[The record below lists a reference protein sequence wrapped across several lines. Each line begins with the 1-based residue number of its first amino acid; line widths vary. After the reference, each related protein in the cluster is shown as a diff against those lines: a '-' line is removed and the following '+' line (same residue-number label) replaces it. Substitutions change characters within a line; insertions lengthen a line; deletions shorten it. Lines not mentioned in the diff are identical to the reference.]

1 MLHELD
7 QPAFVEV
14 IEKAFDVRVQN
25 VVHFLLQERVRQRI
39 QRLMLAAPRAKTIRE
54 AEKVFLV
61 DLVEDGD
68 HGMLD
73 QFVLDS
79 RDRKWALPPIFFL
92 YVHSSRG
99 HRSIC
104 SAMNPAMEISQPIFK
119 SGLILL
125 PGDPVPSGYGFPL

>member
-14 IEKAFDVRVQN
+14 IEKASDVSVQN

-39 QRLMLAAPRAKTIRE
+39 QRLMLAAPRAKTIRD
-54 AEKVFLV
+54 AENVFLV
-61 DLVEDGD
+61 DLLEDGD

-79 RDRKWALPPIFFL
+79 RDREWALPPIFIL

-99 HRSIC
+99 HRSIR
-104 SAMNPAMEISQPIFK
+104 SAMNPALEISQPIFQDRK
-119 SGLILL
+119 STRLN
-125 PGDPVPSGYGFPL
+125 SSHT